1 MDKGLKVHKG
11 GVFMINK
18 KKIENIPTLEQIE
31 DIYKEELRYN
41 ASKNKVDD
49 SEISLLEGQFF
60 NKFRKCEEVIEI
72 QKDDEFKSP
81 YYEKYK
87 SFKEIELNNKKE
99 EIEYLKNLLDYENFF
114 LNWERKLNKK
124 TENYTGYGSSSSTRY
139 RIDKIKELEKKLDIL
154 INNSPE
160 AWETFYKN
168 VLLEDIEKGH
178 SGSLINVDYVKN
190 SKSKVLESLNIGI
203 PVYIVGHLGSGKTQL
218 ATEAAIEFTINNKK
232 QIKIEKEMEKWFL
245 QNKDASEEMAISK
258 FKEINEK
265 LNKHY
270 RDILKVGS
278 KSEVEKLQ
286 PLFISGS
293 HNLTY
298 EDMFVEKTLTL
309 SHSFN
314 KGSFADYLD
323 MIIVDFYQWMEEHEN
338 QLNSMTEEEQLNLKI
353 QIWKSFSDL
362 LVTKNS
368 AFGTEV
374 QKIEREILIA
384 VREGRVVIVDELN
397 TIAMQNLI
405 ALNDILQKHIGS
417 KAYITGVGPVTI
429 QEGFGFIGTGNL
441 STQMV
446 NYEGTNE
453 LNPAFK
459 SRFLTMEYNYVS
471 QNTIGTLK
479 DQENPMSNELF
490 RIIVARLLDK
500 NGNLNIPNPEETL
513 DDLFRFAQLSRVTQN
528 VFMGK
533 WRDNDFSDEEDIDEL
548 ELREAVLSIRN
559 IIHVLD
565 NWNMGEEKDLSKAL
579 WDGFLSSITYAD
591 DQNYILSQAVR
602 FGFFKQADG
611 WNVKSKSL
619 GDSTTTY
626 SEIRKEK
633 YSYSRGEIKS
643 LSYLDILNILFGDEP
658 KREKLPDDLRD
669 EFREIIELEGKIT
682 LRKYEELDRKLS
694 SLEHSI
700 NILEYLEDKED

>member
-1 MDKGLKVHKG
+1 
-11 GVFMINK
+11 MINK

-31 DIYKEELRYN
+31 HIYKEELRYN

-49 SEISLLEGQFF
+49 GEMSSLEGQFF
-60 NKFRKCEEVIEI
+60 NKFRKFEEVIEI

-232 QIKIEKEMEKWFL
+232 QIKIEKEMEKWFI

-533 WRDNDFSDEEDIDEL
+533 WRDNDFSDEEEIDEL

-579 WDGFLSSITYAD
+579 WDGFLSSVTYAD

-633 YSYSRGEIKS
+633 YSYSRGEMKS

>member
-1 MDKGLKVHKG
+1 
-11 GVFMINK
+11 MINK

-31 DIYKEELRYN
+31 HIYKEELRYN

-49 SEISLLEGQFF
+49 GEMSSLEGQFF
-60 NKFRKCEEVIEI
+60 NKFRKFEEVIEI

-81 YYEKYK
+81 YYKKYK

-533 WRDNDFSDEEDIDEL
+533 WRDNDFSDEEEIDEL

-633 YSYSRGEIKS
+633 YSYFRGEIKS

>member
-1 MDKGLKVHKG
+1 
-11 GVFMINK
+11 MINK

-31 DIYKEELRYN
+31 HIYKEELRYN

-49 SEISLLEGQFF
+49 GEMSSLEGQFF
-60 NKFRKCEEVIEI
+60 NKFRKFEEVIEI

-500 NGNLNIPNPEETL
+500 NVNLNIPNPEETL

-533 WRDNDFSDEEDIDEL
+533 WRDNDFSDEEEIDEL

-619 GDSTTTY
+619 GDSTITY

>member
-1 MDKGLKVHKG
+1 
-11 GVFMINK
+11 MINK

-31 DIYKEELRYN
+31 HIYKEELRYN

-49 SEISLLEGQFF
+49 GEMSSLEGQFF
-60 NKFRKCEEVIEI
+60 NKFRKFEEVIEI

-533 WRDNDFSDEEDIDEL
+533 WRDNDFSDEEEIDEL

>member
-1 MDKGLKVHKG
+1 
-11 GVFMINK
+11 MINK

-31 DIYKEELRYN
+31 HIYKEELRYN

-49 SEISLLEGQFF
+49 GEMSSLEGQFF
-60 NKFRKCEEVIEI
+60 NKFRKFEEVIEI

-500 NGNLNIPNPEETL
+500 NVNLNIPNPEETL

-533 WRDNDFSDEEDIDEL
+533 WRDNDFSDEEEIDEL

-579 WDGFLSSITYAD
+579 WDGFLSSVTYAD

-619 GDSTTTY
+619 GDSTITY

>member
-1 MDKGLKVHKG
+1 
-11 GVFMINK
+11 MINK

-31 DIYKEELRYN
+31 HIYKEELRYN

-49 SEISLLEGQFF
+49 GEMSSLEGQFF
-60 NKFRKCEEVIEI
+60 NKFRKFEEVIEI

-258 FKEINEK
+258 FKEINGK

-500 NGNLNIPNPEETL
+500 NVNLNIPNPEETL

-533 WRDNDFSDEEDIDEL
+533 WRDNDFSDEEEIDEL

>member
-1 MDKGLKVHKG
+1 
-11 GVFMINK
+11 MINK

-31 DIYKEELRYN
+31 HIYKEELRYN

-49 SEISLLEGQFF
+49 GEMSSLEGQFF
-60 NKFRKCEEVIEI
+60 NKFRKFEEVIEI

-500 NGNLNIPNPEETL
+500 NVNLNIPNPEETL

-533 WRDNDFSDEEDIDEL
+533 WRDNDFSDEEEIDEL

>member
-1 MDKGLKVHKG
+1 
-11 GVFMINK
+11 MINK

-31 DIYKEELRYN
+31 HIYKEELRYN

-49 SEISLLEGQFF
+49 GEMSSLEGQFF
-60 NKFRKCEEVIEI
+60 NKFRKFEEVIEI

-81 YYEKYK
+81 YYKKYK

-533 WRDNDFSDEEDIDEL
+533 WRDNDFSDEEEIDEL

-619 GDSTTTY
+619 GDSTITY

>member
-1 MDKGLKVHKG
+1 
-11 GVFMINK
+11 MINK

-31 DIYKEELRYN
+31 HIYKEELRYN

-49 SEISLLEGQFF
+49 GEMSSLEGQFF
-60 NKFRKCEEVIEI
+60 NKFRKFEEVIEI

-81 YYEKYK
+81 YYKKYK

-533 WRDNDFSDEEDIDEL
+533 WRDNDFSDEEEIDEL

-602 FGFFKQADG
+602 FEFFKQADG

-619 GDSTTTY
+619 GDSTITY

>member
-1 MDKGLKVHKG
+1 
-11 GVFMINK
+11 MINK

-31 DIYKEELRYN
+31 HIYKEELRYN

-49 SEISLLEGQFF
+49 GEMSSLEGQFF
-60 NKFRKCEEVIEI
+60 NKFRKFEEVIEI

-232 QIKIEKEMEKWFL
+232 QIKIEKEMEKWFI

-500 NGNLNIPNPEETL
+500 NVNLNIPNPEETL

-533 WRDNDFSDEEDIDEL
+533 WRDNDFSDEEEIDEL

-619 GDSTTTY
+619 GDSTITY

>member
-1 MDKGLKVHKG
+1 
-11 GVFMINK
+11 MINK

-31 DIYKEELRYN
+31 HIYKEELRYN

-49 SEISLLEGQFF
+49 GEMSSLEGQFF
-60 NKFRKCEEVIEI
+60 NKFRKFEEVIEI

-533 WRDNDFSDEEDIDEL
+533 WRDNDFSDEEEIDEL

-619 GDSTTTY
+619 GDSTITY

>member
-1 MDKGLKVHKG
+1 
-11 GVFMINK
+11 MINK

-31 DIYKEELRYN
+31 HIYKEELRYN

-49 SEISLLEGQFF
+49 GEMSSLEGQFF
-60 NKFRKCEEVIEI
+60 NKFRKFEEVIEI

-81 YYEKYK
+81 YYKKYK

-533 WRDNDFSDEEDIDEL
+533 WRDNDFSDEEEIDEL

>member
-1 MDKGLKVHKG
+1 
-11 GVFMINK
+11 MINK

-31 DIYKEELRYN
+31 HIYKEELRYN

-49 SEISLLEGQFF
+49 GEMSSLEGQFF
-60 NKFRKCEEVIEI
+60 NKFRKFEEVIEI

-258 FKEINEK
+258 FKEINGK

-533 WRDNDFSDEEDIDEL
+533 WRDNDFSDEEEIDEL

>member
-1 MDKGLKVHKG
+1 
-11 GVFMINK
+11 MINK
-18 KKIENIPTLEQIE
+18 KKIENIPTLEQVE
-31 DIYKEELRYN
+31 HIYKEELRYN

-49 SEISLLEGQFF
+49 GEMSSLEGQFF
-60 NKFRKCEEVIEI
+60 NKFRKFEEVIEI

-232 QIKIEKEMEKWFL
+232 QIKIEKEMEKWFI

-533 WRDNDFSDEEDIDEL
+533 WRDNDFSDEEEIDEL

-579 WDGFLSSITYAD
+579 WDGFLSSVTYAD